1 VAVTLP
7 SHSKVQIKKIID
19 LVNNLEYGKLL
30 KVKSKNEK

>member
-1 VAVTLP
+1 MIYKKYGILNDE
-7 SHSKVQIKKIID
+7 KKIID